1 MVSGARSGYSRVR
14 PCQPVGAT
22 TRAGARLP
30 RLTSPASLSLR
41 PNVVVPVSHFPQEA
55 TRKYLDPRLSS
66 VRGCERGAS
75 RRSAWEAPPPQRVG
89 LSALLTA
96 VKPRAGA
103 ASRLGSFACPV
114 VRGGTVRER
123 RRWSA

>member
-55 TRKYLDPRLSS
+55 TRDYLDPRLSS
-66 VRGCERGAS
+66 VRECERSAS

-96 VKPRAGA
+96 ALSGQTQSWCGLA
-103 ASRLGSFACPV
+103 ARV
-114 VRGGTVRER
+114 VRLSGCPGGR
-123 RRWSA
+123 